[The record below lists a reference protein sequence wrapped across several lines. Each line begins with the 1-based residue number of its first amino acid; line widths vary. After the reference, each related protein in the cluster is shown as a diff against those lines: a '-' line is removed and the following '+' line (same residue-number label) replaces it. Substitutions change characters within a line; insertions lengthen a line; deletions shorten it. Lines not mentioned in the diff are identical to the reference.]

1 MTVAGPAGMRRDT
14 QSSSLQIDAE
24 TALRAV
30 GRAVAVS
37 RLAVAYHLVAPH
49 QSGEREIVT
58 CDPINQ
64 KSQTGKTENETK
76 LFFSFLFSFDGQTF
90 VPARKKEKEKIA
102 LNL

>member
-37 RLAVAYHLVAPH
+37 RLAVAHHLVAPH

-64 KSQTGKTENETK
+64 KPQTGKRKMKRN
-76 LFFSFLFSFDGQTF
+76 FFLLFSFDGQTF
-90 VPARKKEKEKIA
+90 VPARKKEKEK
-102 LNL
+102 

>member
-37 RLAVAYHLVAPH
+37 RLAVAHHLVAPH

-64 KSQTGKTENETK
+64 KPQTGKNGK
-76 LFFSFLFSFDGQTF
+76 
-90 VPARKKEKEKIA
+90 
-102 LNL
+102 